1 MWARTVAGRPVVE
14 VEYKEGQEWVIAN
27 KEGIGISIANYKSSS
42 ADAKD
47 CVGISTPPPKAGS
60 HCYGREG
67 LHSQRRHLRQFW

>member
-47 CVGISTPPPKAGS
+47 CV
-60 HCYGREG
+60 
-67 LHSQRRHLRQFW
+67 